1 MLISKGLTGDVR
13 MRRREF
19 LAVLGGAAAW
29 PLATRA
35 QQAERIYRI
44 GVLAPEVP
52 PPGLLETF
60 QDELR
65 ALGYVEGK
73 NVAIES
79 RHAGGK
85 NERLATLAD
94 ELVRL
99 GMDIILAVNTQAAQ
113 AAKKATATIPIVITR
128 VTDPVKTG
136 LVDSFARPGGNITG
150 MSNMLEAINAK
161 RLQLL
166 KEILPGLAHVAVL
179 WDIGNPGAT
188 VVVDD
193 METVSA
199 RLGLDMLRV
208 PVHGPADF
216 PGAFDVAVRGRAQAL
231 IIFDDALITKHRVE
245 LLDLAMRHTLPIVS
259 LDAAHAA
266 IVSLYKPTAEAGALI
281 TYGPNTPAM
290 YRRAAYYVDRILKGA
305 KPGDLPIEQPT
316 KFDLFINGKTAKAL
330 GLTIPESLLALA
342 DEVIQ

>member
-35 QQAERIYRI
+35 QQAGRIYRI

-99 GMDIILAVNTQAAQ
+99 GVDIILAVNTQAAQ

-216 PGAFDVAVRGRAQAL
+216 PDAFDVAVRGRAQAV
-231 IIFDDALITKHRVE
+231 IIFVTR
-245 LLDLAMRHTLPIVS
+245 
-259 LDAAHAA
+259 
-266 IVSLYKPTAEAGALI
+266 
-281 TYGPNTPAM
+281 
-290 YRRAAYYVDRILKGA
+290 
-305 KPGDLPIEQPT
+305 
-316 KFDLFINGKTAKAL
+316 
-330 GLTIPESLLALA
+330 
-342 DEVIQ
+342 